1 MWCVKKNRFPLFT
14 YNVKKMSLYLWALL
28 FVVFLLYG
36 KEIMEKYDLTSFN
49 ITDPNSEDREI
60 IIENLTKCKNI
71 IEELESKI
79 KKKEELESILKT
91 LKCEE
96 EDIKYDNEHKEDQ
109 LEALGDTIVCDELVK
124 AIEGVTTNGK
134 TKLQQGWKT

>member
-1 MWCVKKNRFPLFT
+1 
-14 YNVKKMSLYLWALL
+14 
-28 FVVFLLYG
+28 
-36 KEIMEKYDLTSFN
+36 MEKYDLTSFN

-71 IEELESKI
+71 IEESESKI

-96 EDIKYDNEHKEDQ
+96 EDIKYDNEHKYIIGS
-109 LEALGDTIVCDELVK
+109 LF
-124 AIEGVTTNGK
+124 
-134 TKLQQGWKT
+134 W